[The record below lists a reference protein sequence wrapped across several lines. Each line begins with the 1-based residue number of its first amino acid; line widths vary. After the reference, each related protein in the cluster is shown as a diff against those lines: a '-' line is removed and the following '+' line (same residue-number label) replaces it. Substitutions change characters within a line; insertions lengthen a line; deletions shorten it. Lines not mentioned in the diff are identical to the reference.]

1 MAQRDAISTAC
12 HAGSELSGGW
22 LGIGCAN
29 YSVYRSIGTPNVVLG
44 GGGGGVWLG
53 GAVCMGYAIPTEKR
67 CSYW

>member
-1 MAQRDAISTAC
+1 MARKF
-12 HAGSELSGGW
+12 
-22 LGIGCAN
+22 GIGCAN